1 MTNEQTTTETTT
13 LTDLIPL
20 SKWNDYY
27 QFPSVGAI
35 RQYVFRANTNGFD
48 KVIRRIGRKIY
59 IKVSEFTKWI
69 EESNGGKN

>member
-1 MTNEQTTTETTT
+1 MFKNETFTTESETTT

-20 SKWNDYY
+20 SKWNEYY

-48 KVIRRIGRKIY
+48 RVIRRIGRKIY
-59 IKVSEFTKWI
+59 IKVSEFEKWI
-69 EESNGGKN
+69 ENNGI